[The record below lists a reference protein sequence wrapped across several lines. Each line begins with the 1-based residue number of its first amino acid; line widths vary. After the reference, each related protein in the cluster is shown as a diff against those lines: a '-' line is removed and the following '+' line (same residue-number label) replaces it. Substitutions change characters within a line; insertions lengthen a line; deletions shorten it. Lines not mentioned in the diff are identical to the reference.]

1 MCKVCVCV
9 WGGGGDRR
17 DGLAQFFHPAEQ
29 PNDSDGSQEPDL
41 LPNPPPQKKNT
52 TVTAL
57 PLLGPHIPTSPP
69 RNPIRGN
76 NISGICF
83 IKDFIRPSTTT
94 LRGSAAVASRRRLP
108 LPATQLTTQRNPLR
122 SPPPSSANPLRAQ
135 PRARAPSGAAESQRA
150 RRSAFC
156 TVAGH
161 CAALHPS
168 GRGG

>member
-1 MCKVCVCV
+1 MVLRSSFTRPN
-9 WGGGGDRR
+9 RR
-17 DGLAQFFHPAEQ
+17 MTRTARKSLTC
-29 PNDSDGSQEPDL
+29 SRT
-41 LPNPPPQKKNT
+41 PPPKKNT
-52 TVTAL
+52 IVIAL

-76 NISGICF
+76 KISGIRI

-122 SPPPSSANPLRAQ
+122 VPPPSSANPLRAQ

-150 RRSAFC
+150 SVGFLHRGRPLSRSAS
-156 TVAGH
+156 VGK
-161 CAALHPS
+161 
-168 GRGG
+168 GRVGGDGQCGSE